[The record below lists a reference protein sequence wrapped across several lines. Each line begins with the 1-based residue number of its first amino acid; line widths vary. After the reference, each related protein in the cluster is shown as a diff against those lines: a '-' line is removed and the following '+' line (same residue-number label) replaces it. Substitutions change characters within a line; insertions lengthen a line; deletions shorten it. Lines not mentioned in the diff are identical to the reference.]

1 MDKKDVMKKIKD
13 AIKARPNE
21 FQSYQDYFDMIR
33 ALAHEDYEDN
43 KRPTFQ
49 YNLWLR
55 KEILTQLKKGLPAE
69 TTIKMYDL
77 LKKTYFYMAQ
87 DDFESFMYALEWNR
101 KPEERFYQPRAK
113 TMHQLTVAIQELI
126 DDELDELFLSM
137 PPRVGKSTFLMF
149 LMCFLIGK
157 DPEKSNLYSAFSDII
172 TTAFYNGILEVITD
186 PVTYC
191 WQEIFPNAKI
201 VSTNAKDETLNI
213 DRKKR
218 YPSLT
223 ARSLYGTLNG
233 ACDCNGFLIS
243 DDLIGGIEEA
253 LNKDRLVSA
262 WSKVDNNLIPRAKEC
277 AKLLWCGTRW
287 SVGDPAGLRMTALES
302 DSRFASRRYKIISL
316 PALNEKGESNFD
328 YPYGVGF
335 STEYYLMR
343 QASFDKNNDIASWNA
358 QYMQMPVERSGVL
371 FEPSD
376 MRYFNGELPPEEE
389 IVRKFIAVDP
399 AFGGG
404 DFTAAP
410 ICYEDINGNVFVV
423 DVMYSNADKRVTQ
436 PELVNKIKK
445 WGIKSAQF
453 ECTRMTS
460 AYKEKVEE
468 MLRADGYKCNVIYK
482 PAPTQ
487 GNGVKK
493 EVRIYYS
500 APDIRENFV
509 FLETKYRD
517 KMYNAFMQNV
527 FQFAING
534 NNKHDDAPD
543 SLAMA
548 VDMLNSGVAN
558 VKILKRVI

>member
-1 MDKKDVMKKIKD
+1 MENKELLKKIRQS
-13 AIKARPNE
+13 IKKNPMDFRA
-21 FQSYQDYFDMIR
+21 YQDFFDINRTMG
-33 ALAHEDYEDN
+33 EVDYKGN
-43 KRPTFQ
+43 IRPTFS
-49 YNLWLR
+49 NNVWLR
-55 KEILTQLKKGLPAE
+55 NEILKQLKLGMPAE

-87 DDFESFMYALEWNR
+87 HDFESFMYALEWNR
-101 KPEERFYQPRAK
+101 PPQERFYQPRAK
-113 TMHQLTVAIQELI
+113 IMHQLTVAIQELI

-137 PPRVGKSTFLMF
+137 PPRVGKTTFLMF

-157 DPEKSNLYSAFSDII
+157 DSERSNLYSAFSDII
-172 TTAFYNGILEVITD
+172 TSAFYNGVLEVITD
-186 PVTYC
+186 PTTYC

-201 VSTNAKDETLNI
+201 VTTNAKEETLNI

-233 ACDCNGFLIS
+233 ACDCNGFLVS

-262 WSKVDNNLIPRAKEC
+262 WSKVDNNLIPRAKES

-343 QASFDKNNDIASWNA
+343 QASFDKNNDLASWNA

-376 MRYFNGELPPEEE
+376 MRYFNGELPPAEE
-389 IVRKFIAVDP
+389 ITRRFMAVDP
-399 AFGGG
+399 AWGGG

-410 ICYEDINGNVFVV
+410 VCYEDVRGDVYVV
-423 DVMYSNADKRVTQ
+423 DVVYNNGDKRITQ
-436 PELVNKIKK
+436 PEIVEKIRK
-445 WGIKSAQF
+445 WGIRSAQF
-453 ECTRMTS
+453 ECTKMTAS
-460 AYKEKVEE
+460 YKEAVEDKLHAE
-468 MLRADGYKCNVIYK
+468 GIKCTVTYK
-482 PAPTQ
+482 PAYT
-487 GNGVKK
+487 GGISGKK
-493 EVRIYYS
+493 EIRIFDR
-500 APDIRENFV
+500 APEIRERFI
-509 FLETKYRD
+509 FLETKERD
-517 KMYNAFMQNV
+517 RAYNAFMQNV
-527 FQFAING
+527 FGFSITGKNT
-534 NNKHDDAPD
+534 HDDAPD

-548 VDMLNSGVAN
+548 CDMLDAGFSNI
-558 VKILKRVI
+558 KLLKRII